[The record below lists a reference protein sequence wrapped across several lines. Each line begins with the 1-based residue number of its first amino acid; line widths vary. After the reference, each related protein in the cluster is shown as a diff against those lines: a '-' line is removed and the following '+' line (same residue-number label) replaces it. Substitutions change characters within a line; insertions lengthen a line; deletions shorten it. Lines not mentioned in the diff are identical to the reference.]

1 MQKQDDDFPYTSDDP
16 SLTPIEDN
24 DAILSL
30 TSQQLDDLRGTLRL
44 VVGSALNGKD
54 LYVKRLRQMRTMQ
67 ESVKPDSIVIDENET
82 ARDQLKY
89 MLLGILFST
98 PDLLQRGL
106 VTTEQVSLKVYGLF
120 SKILSPFTS
129 SWVFSPVRDQYDSA
143 TARGEKVIDRLVMK
157 GRIEEQNSR
166 LALQQKTIDDLINEL
181 LEYVILKTD
190 ATQIIQEAGI
200 GVAGG
205 VTDEFREQ
213 SSAVDSILDQK
224 LRSIFHKR
232 VPSQSDTPP
241 SNSAKGG

>member
-1 MQKQDDDFPYTSDDP
+1 MQTQDDDFPYTSDDP
-16 SLTPIEDN
+16 SLAPMDN
-24 DAILSL
+24 KDAILSL

-54 LYVKRLRQMRTMQ
+54 LYVKRLRQMQAVQ
-67 ESVKPDSIVIDENET
+67 EPIKPEGIVIDENE
-82 ARDQLKY
+82 AAGDQLKY
-89 MLLGILFST
+89 LLLGILFET

-106 VTTEQVSLKVYGLF
+106 VTAEQVSMKVYGLF
-120 SKILSPFTS
+120 SKILSPITS
-129 SWVFSPVRDQYDSA
+129 SWVFSPVRDQYGSA
-143 TARGEKVIDRLVMK
+143 AARGEKVIDRLVMK

-181 LEYVILKTD
+181 LEYVILRTD

-213 SSAVDSILDQK
+213 SSNVDSILDQK
-224 LRSIFHKR
+224 LRSIFRKR
-232 VPSQSDTPP
+232 VPSQPDTPP
-241 SNSAKGG
+241 SKSTEGG

>member
-1 MQKQDDDFPYTSDDP
+1 MKTQDDDFPYTSDDP
-16 SLTPIEDN
+16 SLATLEDK

-30 TSQQLDDLRGTLRL
+30 TSEQLDDLRGALRL

-54 LYVKRLRQMRTMQ
+54 TLAKRLRQMQTMQ
-67 ESVKPDSIVIDENET
+67 ESVKPESIIIDENEA

-89 MLLGILFST
+89 LLLGILFET

-106 VTTEQVSLKVYGLF
+106 VTTEQLSLKVYGLF
-120 SKILSPFTS
+120 SKILSPITS
-129 SWVFSPVRDQYDSA
+129 SWVFSPVRDQYGSA
-143 TARGEKVIDRLVMK
+143 AARGEKVIDRLVMK

-190 ATQIIQEAGI
+190 ATQIIEDAGI

-213 SSAVDSILDQK
+213 SSNVDTILEQK

-232 VPSQSDTPP
+232 VPPQPDTSP
-241 SNSAKGG
+241 SNPTEGG